1 MRVVSKW
8 FLSITLAILV
18 LAAVPMMVM
27 AATYTDSLRGT
38 EYYATSTEG
47 RFAGTATGALPG
59 SWYIDVFHTP
69 LSPNATITGG
79 TFSLGTVMNGQ
90 PTKITGNF
98 AKGTVTQTSGFSG
111 CGNQTYALSGD
122 LVNVGPQGSSHSGT
136 GTFFNGVL
144 THYRYSFYGSCIP
157 YGASVTGTVNLYF

>member
-1 MRVVSKW
+1 MRLVFKW
-8 FLSITLAILV
+8 FLSITLAILAMAV
-18 LAAVPMMVM
+18 VPMMVM
-27 AATYTDSLRGT
+27 AASYTDSLRGA

-47 RFAGTATGALPG
+47 RFGGTATGALPG

-79 TFSLGTVMNGQ
+79 TFSLGTVINVQ
-90 PTKITGNF
+90 PTTITGNF
-98 AKGTVTQTSGFSG
+98 AKGIVALTSGFSG
-111 CGNQTYALSGD
+111 CGNQTYALGGD

-136 GTFFNGVL
+136 GTFNGVL
-144 THYRYSFYGSCIP
+144 THYRYSLYDYCIT

>member
-1 MRVVSKW
+1 
-8 FLSITLAILV
+8 
-18 LAAVPMMVM
+18 
-27 AATYTDSLRGT
+27 

-69 LSPNATITGG
+69 LSPNGTITGG
-79 TFSLGTVMNGQ
+79 AFSLGTVMNGQ
-90 PTKITGNF
+90 PTTITGSF
-98 AKGTVTQTSGFSG
+98 AKGIVTQTSGSG

-122 LVNVGPQGSSHSGT
+122 LVSVGPYGSSHSGT
-136 GTFFNGVL
+136 GTFNGLL
-144 THYRYSFYGSCIP
+144 THYRYSFYGSCIT